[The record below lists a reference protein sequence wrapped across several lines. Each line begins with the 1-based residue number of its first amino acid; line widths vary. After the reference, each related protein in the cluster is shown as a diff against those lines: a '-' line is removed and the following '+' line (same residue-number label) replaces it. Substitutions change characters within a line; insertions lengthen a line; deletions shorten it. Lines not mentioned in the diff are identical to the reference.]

1 MTFIQ
6 HTGLTLIAF
15 WVDYLNITKRVKRPT
30 LSLRNPMQGTL
41 TFISSLDSKL
51 WGACVLLSLD
61 KAPQDG
67 TRPIND
73 WDLSNVTRFKEPRVK
88 YHPTLRQVKEGNVT
102 LEQTLGRKSAI
113 ISLIKTW
120 ISNLM
125 GRMDVT
131 LECLKKNL
139 NKKRHNYYSFLEN
152 V

>member
-1 MTFIQ
+1 
-6 HTGLTLIAF
+6 
-15 WVDYLNITKRVKRPT
+15 
-30 LSLRNPMQGTL
+30 MQGTL

-102 LEQTLGRKSAI
+102 LEQTLEIKSDI
-113 ISLIKTW
+113 ISLIKAW
-120 ISNLM
+120 IPYSM
-125 GRMDVT
+125 GWMDVT
-131 LECLKKNL
+131 LELPRLFPFNIKVIL
-139 NKKRHNYYSFLEN
+139 G
-152 V
+152 